1 MNKSISKVI
10 SNNNICNNES
20 CSPQPH
26 EPWTTVLDGT
36 SEASKP
42 IQREYVIETVI
53 GAEDC
58 LFLNVFT
65 KEINP
70 SKLKP
75 VFVWIYGGGFVR
87 GSTSKDVYSPDYF
100 LSKDVVFV
108 SIAYRVGIFGFL
120 SMKDPSLKIPGNAG
134 LKDQILGLKWV
145 QQNISRFGGDPN
157 NVTIFGESAGG
168 ASVHFLGLTEKARGL
183 FHQMICMSGS
193 AFCNWALPPPKNWSL
208 RIAKDLGYKG
218 EDNDSAVL
226 HFLRKADCKK
236 IAISEANILTKQE
249 MLEGYLWCSY
259 PVVEPYKSDDCVLPE
274 QPLILA
280 RDAWSNDIPVIVGGT
295 SREGIFF
302 VNFFLKSDARGL
314 TLLSRSYTFW
324 IER

>member
-1 MNKSISKVI
+1 
-10 SNNNICNNES
+10 
-20 CSPQPH
+20 
-26 EPWTTVLDGT
+26 
-36 SEASKP
+36 
-42 IQREYVIETVI
+42 
-53 GAEDC
+53 
-58 LFLNVFT
+58 
-65 KEINP
+65 
-70 SKLKP
+70 
-75 VFVWIYGGGFVR
+75 
-87 GSTSKDVYSPDYF
+87 
-100 LSKDVVFV
+100 
-108 SIAYRVGIFGFL
+108 
-120 SMKDPSLKIPGNAG
+120 MKDPSLKIPGNAG
-134 LKDQILGLKWV
+134 LKDQILSLKWV

-302 VNFFLKSDARGL
+302 ANCKYWSEC
-314 TLLSRSYTFW
+314 TL
-324 IER
+324 